1 MFTYPFALRLGLLAL
16 LTWSLP
22 AVAQTAAMAARVDD
36 AAAVLSRAPALSR
49 RTVTLS
55 DHKMTLVYIDAP
67 RLPAPVAPPRKMKPS
82 AQELAAQAEA
92 LEVETRRATKVW
104 GFASLG
110 ATVYPGPI
118 TELNWQSGERTFRA
132 YSTIDF
138 RVLGC
143 LSEIE
148 TDSAVLSWF
157 CIASEGDPE
166 GISLDL
172 RRRLNLKSRT
182 AEYVVDAT
190 EEEMAAAPEAF
201 AVLDAIHAYFDDHRR
216 ELIAA
221 HQKREAEA
229 EARAAELL
237 AHPPVTPDTTVYFW
251 RVEN

>member
-1 MFTYPFALRLGLLAL
+1 MSAFSIFPRLALLAL
-16 LTWSLP
+16 AACTLP
-22 AVAQTAAMAARVDD
+22 VSAQTTASPSAADSVPSYIS
-36 AAAVLSRAPALSR
+36 AAVQRAR
-49 RTVTLS
+49 RTVS
-55 DHKMTLVYIDAP
+55 RGDHKMTLVYIDAP
-67 RLPAPVAPPRKMKPS
+67 RLPAPVAPPRKVKPS

-237 AHPPVTPDTTVYFW
+237 LHPPITPDTTVHFW